1 MDGFAPQ
8 KIQDG
13 LAGVRG
19 MKIYKMNR
27 QVVLV
32 QRRMTHYRV
41 AFFESLRVQ
50 LELRNLA
57 LVLAYGEGTPE
68 EKRKNDGAEVPWGH
82 RLTTRYFGSGRIC
95 YQPLKGLCNGAAM
108 LIVTPENKLVCN
120 LWHQFAHTPYKVG
133 LWGHGANLQGRAES
147 WREKFKS
154 RVARRAD
161 WWFGYTELS
170 RPLIARTEF
179 PDARVTVVNN
189 SVDTRQMRA
198 QFEAVDTLAIAEWR
212 RAQGVQTERIGIFV
226 GSLYE
231 EKRIDFLLK
240 AASEIRTRVP
250 DFELIMVG
258 AGPQRALVETFC
270 GTNPW
275 AHYVGML
282 KGMDKVTALASATV
296 MLNPGLVGL
305 GILDSFVCEVPI
317 LTTDCGIHSPEI
329 AYLQSGVNGVMTAD
343 VLPDYV
349 QEVVS
354 LLEDSQRRD
363 RLKAGCKASAAEYT
377 VENMAR
383 NFADGVER
391 CLNSHESGRGSG
403 S

>member
-1 MDGFAPQ
+1 
-8 KIQDG
+8 
-13 LAGVRG
+13 
-19 MKIYKMNR
+19 
-27 QVVLV
+27 
-32 QRRMTHYRV
+32 MTHYRV

-50 LELRNLA
+50 LELRDLE

-82 RLTTRYFGSGRIC
+82 RLTTRYLAGGRIC
-95 YQPLKGLCNGAAM
+95 YQPLKDLCKAAAM

-133 LWGHGANLQGRAES
+133 LWGHGANLQGRADS
-147 WREKFKS
+147 WREKFKT

-170 RPLIARTEF
+170 RPLIGRTGF
-179 PDARVTVVNN
+179 SDARVTVVNN
-189 SVDTRQMRA
+189 SIDTRQMRA
-198 QFEAVDTLAIAEWR
+198 QFEAVDALAIAEWR
-212 RAQGVQTERIGIFV
+212 RAQGIQTGPIGIFL

-231 EKRIDFLLK
+231 EKRIGFLLQ
-240 AASEIRTRVP
+240 AATEVRACVP
-250 DFELIMVG
+250 DFELVVVG
-258 AGPQRALVETFC
+258 AGPQRALVESFC
-270 GTNPW
+270 GANSW

-305 GILDSFVCEVPI
+305 GILDSFVCEVPM

-329 AYLQSGVNGVMTAD
+329 AYLQSGVNGVMTANT
-343 VLPDYV
+343 LPDYV
-349 QEVVS
+349 QGVVS
-354 LLEDSQRRD
+354 LLEDSARRD
-363 RLKAGCKASAAEYT
+363 RLKAGCKTSATEYT

-383 NFADGVER
+383 RFAEGVER
-391 CLNSHESGRGSG
+391 CLNSNGSGRRMRP
-403 S
+403 

>member
-1 MDGFAPQ
+1 M
-8 KIQDG
+8 
-13 LAGVRG
+13 V
-19 MKIYKMNR
+19 
-27 QVVLV
+27 
-32 QRRMTHYRV
+32 HYRV
-41 AFFESLRVQ
+41 AFFESLRDQ
-50 LELRNLA
+50 LELRDLE

-68 EKRKNDGAEVPWGH
+68 EMRKNDGAELPWGH
-82 RLTTRYFGSGRIC
+82 RLTTRYLAGGRIC
-95 YQPLKGLCNGAAM
+95 FQPLRSLCKGAAM

-120 LWHQFAHTPYKVG
+120 LWHQFAPTPYKVG
-133 LWGHGANLQGRAES
+133 LWGHGANLQSRAES

-170 RPLIARTEF
+170 RPLIARTGF

-189 SVDTRQMRA
+189 SVDSRQMRA
-198 QFEAVDTLAIAEWR
+198 QFEAVDAVTIAEWR
-212 RAQGVQTERIGIFV
+212 RAHGVESERVGIFV

-231 EKRIDFLLK
+231 EKRIGFLLE
-240 AASEIRTRVP
+240 AASEVRAHVA

-270 GTNPW
+270 RANPW
-275 AHYVGML
+275 ARYVGML
-282 KGMDKVTALASATV
+282 TGMDKVTALASATV

-305 GILDSFVCEVPI
+305 GILDSFVCEMPM

-329 AYLQSGVNGVMTAD
+329 VYLKSGVNGVMTANT
-343 VLPDYV
+343 LPDYV
-349 QEVVS
+349 QGVVS
-354 LLEDSQRRD
+354 LLDDSRLRD
-363 RLKAGCKASAAEYT
+363 TLRAGCKASAAEYT

-391 CLNSHESGRGSG
+391 CLNGHESGRGIG